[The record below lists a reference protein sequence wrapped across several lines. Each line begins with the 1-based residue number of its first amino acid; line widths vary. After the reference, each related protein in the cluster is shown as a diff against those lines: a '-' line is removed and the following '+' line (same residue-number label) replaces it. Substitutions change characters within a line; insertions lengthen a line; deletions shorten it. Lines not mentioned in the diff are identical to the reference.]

1 MISSV
6 AGVEKEG
13 KKEEKNQPS
22 LRYLATQ
29 ILFKG
34 YCIIFLMRF
43 PLPPVSFSHR
53 RNLMISPVT
62 STKAF
67 RALQIHF
74 RKKISKIMQVVTF
87 ISQFSVM

>member
-13 KKEEKNQPS
+13 RKEEKNQPS

-43 PLPPVSFSHR
+43 PLPPGFLFNINAILACYVD
-53 RNLMISPVT
+53 
-62 STKAF
+62 
-67 RALQIHF
+67 
-74 RKKISKIMQVVTF
+74 
-87 ISQFSVM
+87 